1 MCHSLKFHID
11 SRNAY
16 DLEKKNQQRG
26 LRKEMV
32 NDDEDDGGLK
42 VQFDK
47 YEPQN
52 DQINFDEL
60 YELAAK
66 DDSASNN

>member
-16 DLEKKNQQRG
+16 DLDKKNQQRG

>member
-1 MCHSLKFHID
+1 MCHSLKFHVD

-16 DLEKKNQQRG
+16 DLDKKNQQRG

>member
-16 DLEKKNQQRG
+16 DLDKKNQQRG

-52 DQINFDEL
+52 DEINFDEL

-66 DDSASNN
+66 DDSGSNN

>member
-1 MCHSLKFHID
+1 
-11 SRNAY
+11 
-16 DLEKKNQQRG
+16 
-26 LRKEMV
+26 MV

-52 DQINFDEL
+52 DEINFDEL

-66 DDSASNN
+66 DDSGSNN